1 MSESI
6 PQPVIAVITPTYNR
20 AGLIRDALDSV
31 LAQDAGVP
39 IEVAVVDD
47 GSTDNTLE
55 VIKPYLEKYGEAQ
68 SQPAAQHSPPSQ
80 GGAGGGLDEQPE
92 HARHDSVRPTLP
104 QPLPKR
110 EGSAEQASAGNV
122 TIRYTRLEKQGVVTA
137 RNTAIAQTSAPFIA
151 MLDSDDYWAPDK
163 LRKQLAILKA
173 DSTVALVHTSFR
185 YVNEQGRITD
195 DGPQRLN
202 NPCVGNCLDTLL
214 HEFLVLFSSVMVRRS
229 VVESAAV
236 AESHG
241 QPFDPRWT
249 NSQDYDLCLRCARF
263 GSFAYIAEPLTLY
276 RIHGSH
282 GAMGNLARAFGFH
295 CRVQMDFVKRY
306 GESIGIDEAEIKRRV
321 ATFLLGRAESAFWQR
336 QLETSR
342 KLVALARELGVG
354 DGRFDAL
361 EKKASRPAWLYKLK
375 DAVDRLRGKDGR

>member
-1 MSESI
+1 MNGTMN
-6 PQPVIAVITPTYNR
+6 QPVIAVITPTYNR

-31 LAQDAGVP
+31 LAQDVGVP

-47 GSTDNTLE
+47 GSTDNTRE
-55 VIKPYLEKYGEAQ
+55 VMKPYLERVAEAQ
-68 SQPAAQHSPPSQ
+68 AV
-80 GGAGGGLDEQPE
+80 GG
-92 HARHDSVRPTLP
+92 SKV
-104 QPLPKR
+104 
-110 EGSAEQASAGNV
+110 V
-122 TIRYTRLEKQGVVTA
+122 IRDTRLEKQGVVTA
-137 RNTAIAQTSAPFIA
+137 RNTAIAQTTAPYIA
-151 MLDSDDYWAPDK
+151 LLDSDDYWAPDK
-163 LRKQLAILKA
+163 LRKQLAILEA
-173 DSTVALVHTSFR
+173 QPRVALVHTSFR

-202 NPCVGNCLDTLL
+202 NPCVGDCLDTLL
-214 HEFLVLFSSVMVRRS
+214 DEFLVLFSSVMVRRS
-229 VVESAAV
+229 VVDKAAA
-236 AESHG
+236 AEAHG
-241 QPFDPRWT
+241 KPFDARWT

-263 GSFAYIAEPLTLY
+263 GSFAYVAEPLTLY

-306 GESIGIDEAEIKRRV
+306 GQEIGIDEAEIKRRV
-321 ATFLLGRAESAFWQR
+321 AKFLYGRAESAFWQR

-361 EKKASRPAWLYKLK
+361 EKKASRPAWLYRVK
-375 DAVDRLRGKDGR
+375 DALDRFRGKGTRR

>member
-1 MSESI
+1 MSSAAQ
-6 PQPVIAVITPTYNR
+6 QPVIAVITPTYNR

-31 LAQDAGVP
+31 LAQDVGVP

-55 VIKPYLEKYGEAQ
+55 VIKPYLEKYGD
-68 SQPAAQHSPPSQ
+68 Q
-80 GGAGGGLDEQPE
+80 GVAGGLPHVFLEESAPT
-92 HARHDSVRPTLP
+92 ARTPVI
-104 QPLPKR
+104 
-110 EGSAEQASAGNV
+110 
-122 TIRYTRLEKQGVVTA
+122 IRYTRLEKQGVVTA

-173 DSTVALVHTSFR
+173 DSNVALVHTSFR

-202 NPCVGNCLDTLL
+202 NPCVGDCLNTLL

-236 AESHG
+236 AEGHG

-295 CRVQMDFVKRY
+295 CRVQMDFVRRY
-306 GESIGIDEAEIKRRV
+306 GESIGIDETEIKRRV

-342 KLVALARELGVG
+342 KLVALASELGVG

-361 EKKASRPAWLYKLK
+361 DKKASRPAWLYKVK
-375 DAVDRLRGKDGR
+375 DAIDRLRGKGRNQRA